1 MDDINASRESGPST
15 VGRFAKKEE
24 FLSQAEAYLKEN
36 ASMAVNLAQDWLAI
50 HPDDIDARLVLGSAW
65 MSLGRREEALQV
77 FGGVADHVLSLSI
90 VFKYLGD
97 LYLEKE
103 WPEKAQSAYQHF
115 ITLNP
120 DSPVSRQVSS
130 KLLSLEESAERDS
143 ADGETGDVAE
153 ISPDFH
159 TVTLAELYIT
169 QGHLSMAKNVIE
181 DILLKD
187 PANVKALQKLDELKI
202 LLKDD
207 SERPD
212 LKRTQTYLLNEL
224 NRWLRNLEKM
234 NRHAL

>member
-1 MDDINASRESGPST
+1 MDDINASGGAGPST
-15 VGRFAKKEE
+15 FGHSATKEE
-24 FLSQAEAYLKEN
+24 FLFQAEACLKEN

-65 MSLGRREEALQV
+65 TRSGQREQALQV
-77 FGGVADHVLSLSI
+77 FKSVADDVMSLSI

-103 WPEKAQSAYQHF
+103 WPDEARNAYQHF
-115 ITLNP
+115 IALNT
-120 DSPVSRQVSS
+120 DSPISREVSEI
-130 KLLSLEESAERDS
+130 LFSLEESPEKNL
-143 ADGETGDVAE
+143 ADGETGTIAE

-159 TVTLAELYIT
+159 TITLAELYIT
-169 QGHLSMAKNVIE
+169 QGHLGMAKNIIE

-187 PANVKALQKLDELKI
+187 PANLKALQKSDELKV
-202 LLKDD
+202 LLEGA

-212 LKRTQTYLLNEL
+212 PKRKQMYLLNEL